1 MKGMEKSKTT
11 VSRPLVGF
19 LTIGLF
25 SVTLFLSIWPGALPG
40 AAGATVG
47 GATARVGIV
56 MAALWLA
63 LPSRNRRLALPS
75 GNRPPARS
83 NVSFTSV
90 VPLVLAGLA
99 LFRRVPFRILLPLA
113 GILLVAGLVLRPRPL
128 QRPERR
134 VD

>member
-1 MKGMEKSKTT
+1 MEPMEKSKTT

-25 SVTLFLSIWPGALPG
+25 SVTLFLSIWQGVLPG

-63 LPSRNRRLALPS
+63 LPSRNRRLALPA
-75 GNRPPARS
+75 GNRPSAWA

-90 VPLVLAGLA
+90 VPLVLAALA
-99 LFRRVPFRILLPLA
+99 LFRRIPFRILIPLA

-134 VD
+134 AD

>member
-1 MKGMEKSKTT
+1 MEAMEKSKTS

-63 LPSRNRRLALPS
+63 LPS
-75 GNRPPARS
+75 GNRPPAWA
-83 NVSFTSV
+83 NVSLTSV